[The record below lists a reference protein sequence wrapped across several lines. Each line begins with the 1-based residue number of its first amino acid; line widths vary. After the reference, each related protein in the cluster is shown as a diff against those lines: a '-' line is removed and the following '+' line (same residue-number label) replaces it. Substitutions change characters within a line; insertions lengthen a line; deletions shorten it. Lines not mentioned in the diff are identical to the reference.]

1 MAPAFRPLLPTVLL
15 AWHLLAATGPA
26 HAADPPSPAPPST
39 ATETARDV
47 LKRAMGPVVNVLS
60 REPVGSDRA
69 FALRLRLGDATNQ
82 AQELKGR
89 RVEILC
95 QPPDRLLW
103 QMPALGTIVTIS
115 RRGQDFWAHPATK
128 LAPILARVDQQTV
141 SKEDQKPLAPLRL
154 PIPARVFWAG
164 VNLVRVRD
172 GGAGVPGDN
181 AGAGVCRR
189 VEVTPPFAKERGSL
203 VRVWLRET
211 DAVPTQLDFVSPREH
226 ATVAFESARLL
237 PGLPES
243 SFDPKPEQAADLLPI
258 PYAKLRPFMKL
269 LEEENDRQRKKG

>member
-1 MAPAFRPLLPTVLL
+1 MAAVFRPLLSTALL
-15 AWHLLAATGPA
+15 AWCVTVPGPA
-26 HAADPPSPAPPST
+26 QAADPPAVPA
-39 ATETARDV
+39 AETARDV

-82 AQELKGR
+82 ALELKGR

-115 RRGQDFWAHPATK
+115 RRGQDFWAHPASK
-128 LAPILARVDQQTV
+128 LAPILARVDQQSV
-141 SKEDQKPLAPLRL
+141 SKDDQKPLAPLRL

-203 VRVWLRET
+203 VRLWLREA
-211 DAVPTQLDFVSPREH
+211 DAVPTQVDFVSPSEH

-237 PGLPES
+237 PGLPDS
-243 SFDPKPEQAADLLPI
+243 SFDPKPEQAADLLHI
-258 PYAKLRPFMKL
+258 PFAKLRPFMKL
-269 LEEENDRQRKKG
+269 LEEENDRERKTR